1 MVNILP
7 FQRTGLLISE
17 IDDFLDKVSEA
28 VMVLEQTILH
38 YLEKGADDSLEERN
52 EQIWAIEERADE
64 LRRNIGNVMYSEM
77 LMPDTRGDVLSLLD
91 EVDTTLDDCSHT
103 VVELFMEHPEL
114 PPEYNEDFAAMMG
127 EVSKAAEAML
137 LGARAYFKEPLAV
150 RNHVHKTSFHN
161 KEATNLAL
169 KLGRTIFNSDL
180 PLERKRQLR
189 AWILALRDIA
199 SHADDVGDQLTI
211 LAVKRSY

>member
-7 FQRTGLLISE
+7 FQRTGLLIGE

-38 YLEKGADDSLEERN
+38 YLEKGADDYLEERV
-52 EQIWAIEERADE
+52 EQIRDIEERADE
-64 LRRNIGNVMYSEM
+64 LRRNVGNVMYSQM

-103 VVELFMEHPEL
+103 VIDLCMEHPEL
-114 PPEYNEDFAAMMG
+114 PAEYNENLATMLG
-127 EVSKAAEAML
+127 EVSKAAQTML
-137 LGARAYFKEPLAV
+137 LGARAYFKEPAAV
-150 RNHVHKTSFHN
+150 RNHVHKINFHN

-169 KLGRTIFNSDL
+169 RLGREIFDSDL

-189 AWILALRDIA
+189 VWLIALRDIA
-199 SHADDVGDQLTI
+199 SHADDIGDQLTI